1 MTTMARRGP
10 VTDDVIEE
18 IFAKTLVG
26 SYEDHAPWTA
36 VNELQHI
43 GTREVFDKAV
53 EWCRSADP
61 LKRARAVDV
70 LAQLGRTADHPE
82 NAFPVDSFL
91 VIASLI
97 KTEHD
102 LRPLG
107 SEIFALGHIGN
118 PRAVRMLCRFQKH
131 PDPEIRFALACALGN
146 FADDPMAVDALVEL
160 TRDADEDVRDWA
172 TFGIGTLS
180 KIDNPAIRA
189 ALLARL
195 EDPSEDPRHEA
206 IAGLARLKDLRVLPA
221 LLLAL
226 EQENVPETLIE
237 AASDILDLSETAAKW
252 KPSDY
257 ASALRERFLLDR

>member
-160 TRDADEDVRDWA
+160 TR
-172 TFGIGTLS
+172 LS